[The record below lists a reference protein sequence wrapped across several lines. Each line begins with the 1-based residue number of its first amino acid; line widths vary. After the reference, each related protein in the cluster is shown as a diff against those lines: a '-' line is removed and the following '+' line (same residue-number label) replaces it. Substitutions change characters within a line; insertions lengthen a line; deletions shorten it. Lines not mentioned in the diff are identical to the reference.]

1 MTHLKIIQALMNKIT
16 EVGIKMKDKNV
27 INQIFYGLPTSYK
40 TFISIIGKQ
49 LRLKLSIIFGK
60 LQQEEIMNE

>member
-1 MTHLKIIQALMNKIT
+1 MIQALMNKIT
-16 EVGIKMKDKNV
+16 KARIKVKDDDA

-40 TFISIIGKQ
+40 TFISTIGNQ

-60 LQQEEIMNE
+60 LQQKEIMNE